1 MDKKEL
7 RKQFV
12 DVTFMDITLEFVESK
27 AQIQERVDKIAKTM
41 EAVPVCVESCG
52 KNLKI
57 ALSKNFKETY
67 DKLCKG
73 TKVIVDTGIWSEVC
87 EIVSD
92 EPFWCS
98 YDKCVKKK
106 KKKGEEEVYDIQ
118 NLEIL

>member
-1 MDKKEL
+1 MEKQKL
-7 RKQFV
+7 KKQFS
-12 DVTFMDITLEFVESK
+12 DVIFMDIDLEFVESK
-27 AQIQERVDKIAKTM
+27 AQILERVDKIA
-41 EAVPVCVESCG
+41 ERWNAVPVCVESYG
-52 KNLKI
+52 KKLKI
-57 ALSKNFKETY
+57 ALSKKYKETY

-98 YDKCVKKK
+98 YDKCVRIKFE
-106 KKKGEEEVYDIQ
+106 KGEEEVYDIQ

>member
-12 DVTFMDITLEFVESK
+12 DVTFMDITLESVESK
-27 AQIQERVDKIAKTM
+27 TQIQERVDKIAKTM

-57 ALSKNFKETY
+57 ALSKKYKETY

-73 TKVIVDTGIWSEVC
+73 TKVLADMGIWSEVC
-87 EIVSD
+87 EIVS
-92 EPFWCS
+92 EKPFWCS
-98 YDKCVKKK
+98 YDKCVRIKFD
-106 KKKGEEEVYDIQ
+106 KGEKEVIDIQ

>member
-7 RKQFV
+7 REQFV
-12 DVTFMDITLEFVESK
+12 DVTFMELSLEVIESK
-27 AQIQERVDKIAKTM
+27 AKILERVDKIAKM
-41 EAVPVCVESCG
+41 LDAVPVSVESCG
-52 KNLKI
+52 KKLKI
-57 ALSKNFKETY
+57 ALSKKFKETY

-98 YDKCVKKK
+98 YDKCVRIKFE
-106 KKKGEEEVYDIQ
+106 KGEEEVYDIQ